1 MARSAENS
9 VAPRL
14 ANYIPNAQGQH
25 IQSQH
30 ILGEVNM
37 RRGEFLAVT
46 VVFCCSL
53 CTLLAASTGPDDRP
67 ITDPRSVVSSSNSA
81 ARPAP
86 IDDLYYTRSVFAPA
100 WSPNGQQIVFVSDI
114 AGRFNLWKVGASG
127 GWPIQLTQSDDRQYS
142 PVWSPDGKWIVYEQD
157 RAGDELWDLYA
168 VPSDGGEIVNLT
180 NTPAIREQDPHWSHD
195 GRTIAFSYKPKEASQ
210 YDIALLDWNTRKV
223 HKLTHEE
230 QPGYFWSVVAWSSDD
245 KTIYAGRVN
254 APFTD
259 ADIYRID
266 VATGKTENLTAHQG
280 TVRYLAS
287 SLSPDGRTLL
297 LSSDAKGGYMNIG
310 LLDIATK
317 KVNWVTDLKW
327 EASSGNFSPDG
338 KHYSYIVNQDGVT
351 DAYLVDR
358 ATNDAKK
365 VDLPHG
371 LNSFSGGSSEF
382 APQSDRL
389 IVSHEAS
396 NQPGDLWVYNLQSG
410 HADQLSFSTVASLRA
425 TPLPPSQIVHYKSFD
440 GKIITAL
447 LWVPFNL
454 KRDGSNPAI
463 VLPHG
468 GPTGQMV
475 DYWNTDVAALAS
487 RGYICIAP
495 NPRGSTGYGL
505 DFQKANFQDLG
516 GGDLKDE
523 IAGVD
528 FVKATGY
535 VDPKKIGIFGG
546 SYGGFMTLMAIGKTP
561 DIWAAAVDEY
571 GIISWSTMLKS
582 SDPSLNEYLKALL
595 GDPEKDRK
603 VYEDDSPITYI
614 RSEKAPLLV
623 LQGDNDPR
631 VPKEEAQQVVDI
643 LKKEGRVVDVHY
655 YPNEGHGF
663 VKRENQIDS
672 IRRTIAWFDQYLMGK
687 SPAP

>member
-1 MARSAENS
+1 MRIRRLLALLAVIWCSLSIASAES
-9 VAPRL
+9 K
-14 ANYIPNAQGQH
+14 
-25 IQSQH
+25 
-30 ILGEVNM
+30 
-37 RRGEFLAVT
+37 
-46 VVFCCSL
+46 
-53 CTLLAASTGPDDRP
+53 GPDDRP
-67 ITDPRSVVSSSNSA
+67 ITDPKTVISSSNSA

-86 IDDLYYTRSVFAPA
+86 IDDLYYTKSVFGAA
-100 WSPNGQQIVFVSDI
+100 WSPDGKQIVFTSDI
-114 AGRFNLWKVGASG
+114 AGRFNLWRVNASG

-142 PVWSPDGKWIVYEQD
+142 ATWSPDGKWILYQQD
-157 RAGDELWDLYA
+157 HAGDELWDLYA
-168 VPSDGGEIVNLT
+168 VPSEGGQIVNLT
-180 NTPAIREQDPHWSHD
+180 NTPAIREESPRWSHD
-195 GRTIAFSYKPKEASQ
+195 GKTIAFAYKPKDGSQ
-210 YDIALLDWNTRKV
+210 YDIALLDWSTRKV
-223 HKLTHEE
+223 QLLTHEQ
-230 QPGYFWSVVAWSSDD
+230 QPGYSWSVVAWSSDD

-254 APFTD
+254 PPFTD
-259 ADIYRID
+259 ADVYRID
-266 VATGKTENLTAHQG
+266 VATRKMENLTAHQG
-280 TVRYLAS
+280 MIRYLAS
-287 SLSPDGRTLL
+287 SLSPDGKTLL
-297 LSSDAKGGYMNIG
+297 LSSDAKGGYMNVA
-310 LLDIATK
+310 LLDVATK
-317 KVNWVTDLKW
+317 KVTWVTDLKW
-327 EASSGNFSPDG
+327 ETYAGSFSPDG
-338 KHYSYIVNQDGVT
+338 KRFSYVVNEDGVI
-351 DAYLVDR
+351 DSYLVDR
-358 ATNDAKK
+358 STNRAEKI
-365 VDLPHG
+365 DLPHG
-371 LNSFSGGSSEF
+371 LNAFSGNPNEF
-382 APQSDRL
+382 APHSDRV

-396 NQPGDLWVYNLQSG
+396 NQPSDLWVYNLRTR
-410 HADQLSFSTVASLRA
+410 HADQLTFTAIASLRA

-523 IAGVD
+523 IAGVE
-528 FVKATGY
+528 FLKATGF
-535 VDPKKIGIFGG
+535 VDPRKVGIHGG
-546 SYGGFMTLMAIGKTP
+546 SYGGFMTLMAIGRTP

-571 GIISWSTMLKS
+571 GIINWSTMLKS

-595 GDPEKDRK
+595 GNPEENRK
-603 VYEDDSPITYI
+603 VYEEDSPITYI

-655 YPNEGHGF
+655 YPDEGHGF

-672 IRRTIAWFDQYLMGK
+672 IRRTIAWFDQYLMGT
-687 SPAP
+687 SPAPSN